1 MTYRRRQTRDA
12 SLADWRSQTE
22 RLAAVRSIR
31 LVRQSKAH
39 DPKISGQIGPCFTRR
54 PDLRRS
60 DPTSAACLSLVQFFK
75 CGSKSVWCEIIFHS
89 PFSLR
94 KTFVARMWTVSDFP
108 SGPLFSPFS

>member
-60 DPTSAACLSLVQFFK
+60 RSHI
-75 CGSKSVWCEIIFHS
+75 GSVSFSCSVLQMRQQI
-89 PFSLR
+89 R
-94 KTFVARMWTVSDFP
+94 VV
-108 SGPLFSPFS
+108 